1 MNGFKAVAVAGTL
14 SVSLLVIV
22 SGIAQPQSPN
32 DRTVASL
39 NAAAKARISWDFAKA
54 KTADVTCDG
63 KPDHI
68 LFGLSAGK
76 IWMGML
82 PGGGGQPQTMEFP
95 LARAEQRALCG
106 QPKRIEVYP
115 LACNTEAIGELEG
128 CRQVRACRA
137 FAIVDDEC
145 DSLNFYWNSSRK
157 MLFWWR
163 A

>member
-82 PGGGGQPQTMEFP
+82 PGGGGQPQTWSF
-95 LARAEQRALCG
+95 R
-106 QPKRIEVYP
+106 
-115 LACNTEAIGELEG
+115 
-128 CRQVRACRA
+128 
-137 FAIVDDEC
+137 
-145 DSLNFYWNSSRK
+145 
-157 MLFWWR
+157 WR
-163 A
+163 APSNVRSVGSPSALKFIHWPATRRQSANLKGAGR